1 MLQRK
6 LKLKQKKLC
15 IMLMTRMILILVSES
30 IISEDVNATL
40 TNFHTKVIQTLKFF
54 STKYFNL

>member
-1 MLQRK
+1 
-6 LKLKQKKLC
+6 
-15 IMLMTRMILILVSES
+15 MTRMILILVSES

-40 TNFHTKVIQTLKFF
+40 TNFHTKVIQTLKIF